1 LQIGGKG
8 YSSLAD
14 MRSHAEGVD
23 GVLRVSSA
31 PGEGTVI
38 GGWVA
43 VDEAL
48 SENVH
53 SDNELV
59 DV

>member
-31 PGEGTVI
+31 PEEGTVI

-43 VDEAL
+43 GNGADKNL
-48 SENVH
+48 
-53 SDNELV
+53 
-59 DV
+59 